1 MCPDSGEVQTVRR
14 QIMDS
19 MEMTPREPS
28 AEAPENGG
36 MGSSLFAVIREGGAR
51 WDYSRPASEQDAWD
65 EHLAFMGGLVES
77 RFVVLGGWLADAPK
91 TLLVV
96 EADDEADVRRRF
108 EDDPYTA
115 MEMLAITSVDPW
127 EVLLGRELLA
137 AA

>member
-1 MCPDSGEVQTVRR
+1 
-14 QIMDS
+14 MDS
-19 MEMTPREPS
+19 LENTPPEPS
-28 AEAPENGG
+28 AEPVPEEREND
-36 MGSSLFAVIREGGAR
+36 GSMQGSLFAVIRQGGAR
-51 WDYSRPASEQDAWD
+51 WDHGRPASDQDGWD
-65 EHLAFMGGLVES
+65 DHLAFMGGLVEG